1 MDIAKIA
8 NDANIAESM
17 TSDKVEN
24 PKAVLSKYDF
34 LKLLVAQ
41 LKYQDPLHPLSND
54 QFIQENTMFSQLEQ
68 LMNMN
73 KTMSTLQNNL
83 TTNPREYAASYL
95 GKYISTGENTI
106 KVTKNKID
114 SVSFTLS
121 QEADVTVHISNS
133 KGEDIADIDLG
144 KLSKGAHTYTWNG
157 KDNKGNS
164 VGTGTYTVRITAKYD
179 DGTQVT
185 LSKSAGKVVSVRF
198 EGDKTIL
205 VTDEGK
211 QIPLSEVQVVSSG
224 GKT

>member
-8 NDANIAESM
+8 NEANVAESM
-17 TSDKVEN
+17 ASDQVAN
-24 PKAVLSKYDF
+24 PKATLSKYDF

-68 LMNMN
+68 LMNMS
-73 KTMSTLQNNL
+73 KSLSSFADKL
-83 TTNPREYAASYL
+83 SSNPKEYAASYL

-106 KVTKNKID
+106 HVSKSKID
-114 SVSFTLS
+114 SVNFTLS
-121 QEADVTVHISNS
+121 KEADVTVHISNS

-144 KLSKGAHTYTWNG
+144 KLSKGEHSYTWSG

-164 VGTGTYTVRITAKYD
+164 VAAGTYSVRITAKYD
-179 DGTQVT
+179 DGSQIT
-185 LSKSAGKVVSVRF
+185 LSKSAGKVVAVRF
-198 EGDKTIL
+198 EGDQTIL
-205 VTDEGK
+205 ITDSGK
-211 QIPLSEVQVVSSG
+211 SIPLSQVQMVSSG